1 MLAEGQTHA
10 AIVRALG
17 CSKSAVSYQAKKL
30 GRRKRGPR
38 PSYDWQAVQAY
49 YDAGADLTAC
59 MLHFG
64 FSRAAWGKAVERGV
78 IHPRDRAMPIAQLLS
93 GERQTR
99 RTHLKMRLIS
109 AGLLQ
114 PRCAECGITTWRG
127 KPLSLE
133 LDHING
139 DKHDNRLENLR
150 LLCPNCHSQTVT
162 YAGRNKHAHA
172 HRLAELRSCYRV

>member
-1 MLAEGQTHA
+1 M
-10 AIVRALG
+10 RA
-17 CSKSAVSYQAKKL
+17 
-30 GRRKRGPR
+30 
-38 PSYDWQAVQAY
+38 
-49 YDAGADLTAC
+49 
-59 MLHFG
+59 FG
-64 FSRAAWGKAVERGV
+64 FSRATWQKAVKRGDIHTRDWRIPLADLLNVERDSQRGHV
-78 IHPRDRAMPIAQLLS
+78 KS
-93 GERQTR
+93 
-99 RTHLKMRLIS
+99 RLIT

-162 YAGRNKHAHA
+162 YAGRNKHAHTHP